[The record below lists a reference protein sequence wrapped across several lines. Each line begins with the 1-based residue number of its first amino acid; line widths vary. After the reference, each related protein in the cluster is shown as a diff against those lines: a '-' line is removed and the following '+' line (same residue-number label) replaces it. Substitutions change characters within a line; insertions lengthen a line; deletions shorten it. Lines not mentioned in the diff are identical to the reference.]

1 MIEAWIVAT
10 SFGCENAIVDVSFLE
25 VEENLDCL
33 VFRILGLERQRA
45 TCLV

>member
-1 MIEAWIVAT
+1 MVEAGIVAA

-25 VEENLDCL
+25 EEENLDCL
-33 VFRILGLERQRA
+33 VFRIQALERQRV